1 MLASKLDPEKI
12 KEMYLSG
19 MTQAQIAEQFGVTT
33 QTISVNLKK
42 LNVPTKPGRK
52 RKNPPKPPDMS
63 DDAIKDLVEKKKRK
77 SNAPQV
83 IDESSIAPSEISSM
97 LRSVYRWYG
106 RPLVRTDEECAERL
120 NEFFQVISEAGEL
133 PTMEKMALALGT
145 TRSSIWDWENG
156 RSCSA
161 ARQSMIKQAKE
172 LLAAMDAELVSR
184 NKIPQVTYIFRAK
197 NFFGMKDQT
206 DVLVT
211 PNNPIGALL
220 PEEELKKRIT
230 GDVVVDE
237 TIDAEFSE

>member
-1 MLASKLDPEKI
+1 MLPLKLDPNTV

-19 MTQAQIAEQFGVTT
+19 MTQAKIAEHFGVTAHT
-33 QTISVNLKK
+33 VSASLKAA
-42 LNVPTKPGRK
+42 NVQIKQGRPKKDTKPL
-52 RKNPPKPPDMS
+52 DMS

-77 SNAPQV
+77 SNAPQI
-83 IDESSIAPSEISSM
+83 IDESNIAPSEISSM

-133 PTMEKMALALGT
+133 PTVEKMALALGT
-145 TRSSIWDWENG
+145 THSSIWDWENG

-161 ARQSMIKQAKE
+161 ARQAMIKQAKE

-206 DVLVT
+206 DVIVT
-211 PNNPIGALL
+211 PNNPIGAEV
-220 PEEELKKRIT
+220 PEDELRKRIA
-230 GDVVVDE
+230 GDVIVDKGA
-237 TIDAEFSE
+237 IDGEFNE